1 MLHSNDNF
9 KFWIIE
15 VLPCIVAKIVCNPIN
30 SVDMIPLL
38 PIGTKM
44 VCIFFTSHSEKD
56 ILSWFSLLFFWKL
69 LMTNIVLIELL
80 VTIMSSLAIIFVRPL
95 SWVFGFLFLLFP
107 HDLHLVAYFID
118 YPLFLYIT
126 WNSYIFSVVISH
138 WKEVIALWSFPC
150 CQPWSKIWVI
160 LMSTMISLG
169 FNIRALLCWG
179 NFFQFLFW

>member
-15 VLPCIVAKIVCNPIN
+15 VLSCIVAKIVCNPIN

-56 ILSWFSLLFFWKL
+56 ILSWFSLLFLWKL
-69 LMTNIVLIELL
+69 LMTNIVLIDLL

-107 HDLHLVAYFID
+107 HDLRLVAYFID

-126 WNSYIFSVVISH
+126 WNAYVLSVVISN
-138 WKEVIALWSFPC
+138 WKEW
-150 CQPWSKIWVI
+150 
-160 LMSTMISLG
+160 
-169 FNIRALLCWG
+169 
-179 NFFQFLFW
+179 